1 MTTRSS
7 FEIPVTTLA
16 NGHRLALVVHEIST
30 ARDGPVLVLVAGVMG
45 DQPTGVETARRLT
58 LQLESGDTLTCGR
71 VLVLP
76 VANPYAY
83 QQHTR
88 HTPLDMNNLNRLF
101 PGRPDGL
108 FSEQLAAAICDHLL
122 DSADV
127 LVALHSGGTFET
139 TRYVYS
145 FDDVDLAASFG
156 TELIL
161 PGPSY
166 PGTLA
171 LAARERGIPVVVS
184 ELGGHARTAEAIE
197 SGVRGIM
204 NLLRKLGMSEGEVE
218 LPDRQLFCPTVQVLR
233 ARHGGILLS
242 AYSSDQLGRSV
253 PLGAELGTI
262 ISPHTFEQ
270 LEQLIAPFGPS
281 LLALTREPVTHVEA
295 GDYAF
300 IVADA
305 ASARTIS
312 SKPG

>member
-1 MTTRSS
+1 MTTRST
-7 FEIPVTTLA
+7 FEVPVATLA
-16 NGHRLALVVHEIST
+16 NGHRLSLVVHELST
-30 ARDGPVLVLVAGVMG
+30 PADGPVLVLVAGVMG
-45 DQPTGVETARRLT
+45 DQPTGIETARRLT
-58 LQLESGDTLTCGR
+58 LHLETENTLTHGR

-122 DSADV
+122 GRADV

-139 TRYVYS
+139 TRYAYS
-145 FDDVDLAASFG
+145 FDDIDLAASFG

-171 LAARERGIPVVVS
+171 MAARERGIRVVVS
-184 ELGGHARTAEAIE
+184 ELGGHARTAEAIDF
-197 SGVRGIM
+197 GIRGIM
-204 NLLRKLGMSEGEVE
+204 NLLRKLDMAGGEVE
-218 LPDRQLFCPTVQVLR
+218 QPPRQLYCPNVQILR

-242 AYSSDQLGRSV
+242 AYSADELGQSV
-253 PLGAELGTI
+253 PLGAELATVV
-262 ISPHTFEQ
+262 SPYTFEP
-270 LEQLIAPFGPS
+270 LEVLTAPFGPS

-300 IVADA
+300 IVADGE
-305 ASARTIS
+305 SARTIS
-312 SKPG
+312 SRRR